1 MSVNFSLP
9 LRCVLT
15 LGLWLGLHGPIPTAA
30 AAEVDLNLV
39 LAVDS
44 STSVNQGNY
53 TLQIA
58 GLAAAFADPRL
69 QAAIARGTHHT
80 IAVAVLEWAAYED
93 TAVSVD
99 WHVIASEGD
108 AIDFARLL
116 ATAPRRVAGG
126 VTSLSGAMD
135 SGRALLARAPV
146 SAERRIIDIA
156 GDGRNSDGRP
166 VIEARNDAVAE
177 GIVIN
182 GLAITSDV
190 PDLPTYYREKVIGG
204 PGSFAIEVADYKGFA
219 SGILAKLLRE
229 VDGSFLGTDA
239 TPLRH
244 LASRE

>member
-9 LRCVLT
+9 LRCLLA
-15 LGLWLGLHGPIPTAA
+15 LGLFLGLSQGAR
-30 AAEVDLNLV
+30 AAEVDLSLV

-69 QAAIARGTHHT
+69 QAAIARGAHGA

-99 WHVIASEGD
+99 WHVISSEAE
-108 AIDFARLL
+108 AIDFARVL

-126 VTSLSGAMD
+126 VTSLSGALD

-146 SAERRIIDIA
+146 TAERRIIDIA

-166 VIEARNDAVAE
+166 VIEARDDAIAA

-182 GLAITSDV
+182 GLAIASDV
-190 PDLPTYYREKVIGG
+190 PDLQTYYREKVIGG
-204 PGSFAIEVADYKGFA
+204 PGSFAMEVADYKGFA
-219 SGILAKLLRE
+219 TGILAKLLRE
-229 VDGSFLGTDA
+229 IDGSFMGTDA
-239 TPLRH
+239 GPPHH